1 MNRRWYGAL
10 VASGALTAALGAFT
24 AAPREAGAQV
34 WLEDRAR
41 AEGRGIRTG
50 NFELHPGVGAE
61 FGYDSNVFYS
71 SANPISALRL
81 RVTPSF
87 FVSTLGARRTANSDS
102 PTTALPTVNFRGGAA
117 LTYHEW
123 IATGDG
129 DRVSGLRN
137 LGAQA
142 SLRFDF
148 FPQRTW
154 QFSLGNEFTRTI
166 QPGPEASP
174 VVPSGT
180 APNTFNRN
188 FNRAFAEMAY
198 APGRGTFEF
207 RLNYGFVANL
217 FDSDDFSQFSY
228 LSHDILARVRWRFLP
243 KTALVWEGG
252 ATPMSY
258 NEPSRGT
265 TGLFSSTPLRT
276 RVGLN
281 GLISERIQLLLLA
294 GYQATFFE
302 GGDNADTVIGQAELR
317 WIINP
322 TSHLRGG
329 FQRDIQN
336 SFFGNF
342 AVRNRG
348 YLAYQQSFGGRFVLS
363 LDGGVGL
370 YEYGYLADRNGAR
383 ATTGSGFD
391 PTDGRFSA
399 VRIEGT
405 AFAEYRPS
413 EVVGLNLTFRGASNI
428 SDARFGTTT
437 GLDGQPG
444 QSIAWNRFEAFLGA
458 RVNW

>member
-10 VASGALTAALGAFT
+10 VALGALTTALGTIT
-24 AAPREAGAQV
+24 AAPRDAQAQV

-50 NFELHPGVGAE
+50 NFELHPGIGAE
-61 FGYDSNVFYS
+61 FGYDSNVFYRP
-71 SANPISALRL
+71 NDPISALRL

-87 FVSTLGARRTANSDS
+87 FISTLGAQRTANSDS
-102 PTTALPTVNFRGGAA
+102 PTTALPTVNFRGGVA
-117 LTYHEW
+117 LVYHEW
-123 IATGDG
+123 FPTTEN
-129 DRVSGLRN
+129 DRVSSLRN

-142 SLRFDF
+142 TMRFEF

-154 QFSLGNEFTRTI
+154 QFALANEFARTI
-166 QPGPEASP
+166 QPGPDASP
-174 VVPSGT
+174 VVPTGGT
-180 APNTFNRN
+180 PSTFNRN
-188 FNRAFAEMAY
+188 FNRASAELAY

-207 RLNYGFVANL
+207 RLSYGFIANI
-217 FDSDDFSQFSY
+217 FDSDDFAQFSY
-228 LSHDILARVRWRFLP
+228 LSHDILGRMRWRFLP

-252 ATPMSY
+252 VTPLSY
-258 NEPSRGT
+258 NEPGRGT
-265 TGLFSSTPLRT
+265 TGLFSSTPVRT
-276 RVGLN
+276 RFGLN
-281 GLISERIQLLLLA
+281 GLISERIQVLLLA

-322 TSHLRGG
+322 TSNLRGG

-348 YLAYQQSFGGRFVLS
+348 YMAYQHTFGGRFLLS
-363 LDGGVGL
+363 LDGSVGL
-370 YEYGYLADRNGAR
+370 YEFGYLSDRNGVR
-383 ATTGSGFD
+383 TTTGSGFD
-391 PTDGRFSA
+391 PTSGRFSA

-413 EVVGLNLTFRGASNI
+413 EIVGLNVTVRGASNI
-428 SDARFGTTT
+428 SDARFGNSP

-444 QSIAWNRFEAFLGA
+444 QSIAWARVEAFVGA